1 MKDMIDKKST
11 AINKIFSAI
20 LAFLLF
26 SGFMLLS
33 VKSIGLKLNFT
44 TLFQYKQRLWQG
56 FLITIIISIGSL
68 ILSLLIGTI
77 TAIGQNSK
85 LLIINYLCK
94 IYVQLIRGTPLL
106 VQIYF
111 FYYIIGTAWGINNRY
126 IAGIIILSIFEG
138 AYISEIIRGGLESID
153 NQQYEIARSIGLNK
167 MNTFKLVTFPILM
180 SRILPA
186 LAGQFASIIKD
197 SSLLSVIALIE
208 LTQTIQEISAD
219 NFRMFENYIF
229 VGFLYFIL
237 TFSVSMLSNMFE
249 RRYKHEYRTETHM

>member
-1 MKDMIDKKST
+1 MDHKRYKEPKTLEKVLSATIVF
-11 AINKIFSAI
+11 AIFVVFIA
-20 LAFLLF
+20 
-26 SGFMLLS
+26 LS
-33 VKSIGLKLNFT
+33 VNAIGLKLDFT
-44 TLFQYKQRLWQG
+44 TLIQYKSRLWQG
-56 FLITIIISIGSL
+56 FVMTIAISIGSL

-77 TAIGQNSK
+77 TAMGQNSRV
-85 LLIINYLCK
+85 LVINYICK
-94 IYVQLIRGTPLL
+94 VYIQIIRGTPLL

-138 AYISEIIRGGLESID
+138 AYVSEIIRGGLQSIES
-153 NQQYEIARSIGLNK
+153 QEYEIAKAIGLDAIK
-167 MNTFKLVTFPILM
+167 TFKLVTFPILM

-186 LAGQFASIIKD
+186 LTGQFTSIIKD
-197 SSLLSVIALIE
+197 SSLLSVIAVIE

-237 TFSVSMLSNMFE
+237 TFGISTLSKIFE
-249 RRYKHEYRTETHM
+249 RRYNHERRA